1 MIIAIYGLGLIG
13 GSLGRAALSKTD
25 HLVYGRDVDPA
36 AVLKAKM
43 LNAITDELTDET
55 LSSADLVVFAV
66 NPRTAIRLL
75 PEVCPLL
82 KKGATVIDCCG
93 NKRNVVAKMEEMH
106 VSYPELGFIGAHPMA
121 GREFSGVEHSS
132 AKLFEHSFVIVTP
145 VHSGIEDFTKVK
157 RFFLG
162 IGCDGIT
169 LASADEHDEMIS
181 YTSQL
186 AHVLSS
192 SYVKNPL
199 SSKHA
204 GFSAGSFRDLTRVA
218 RLNPDMWTE
227 LFIDNGDK
235 LCPQIQNLIDRLT
248 EYKAA
253 IEEKDEQK
261 LRALL
266 AQGTEAK
273 AVAEKAI
280 REKRK
285 ESNE

>member
-1 MIIAIYGLGLIG
+1 MNIALYGLGLIG
-13 GSLGRAALSKTD
+13 GSIGRATLAKTD
-25 HLVYGRDVDPA
+25 HLVYGKDTDPA
-36 AVLKAKM
+36 AMLKAKM
-43 LNAITDELTDET
+43 LGAITDELSEEK
-55 LSSADLVVFAV
+55 LAQADLVIFAV

-106 VSYPELGFIGAHPMA
+106 VLYPELGFIGAHPMA
-121 GREFSGVEHSS
+121 GREFSGVEHSTV
-132 AKLFEHSFVIVTP
+132 KLFEHSFVILTP
-145 VHSGIEDFTKVK
+145 VHSGIGDFQKVK
-157 RFFLG
+157 GFFAE
-162 IGCDGIT
+162 IGCDGVT
-169 LASADEHDEMIS
+169 LATAEEHDEMIA

-199 SSKHA
+199 SSNHA
-204 GFSAGSFRDLTRVA
+204 GYSAGSFRDLTRVA

-235 LCPQIQNLIDRLT
+235 LCPQIQNVIDRLT
-248 EYKAA
+248 EYKTA
-253 IEEKDEQK
+253 IEQKDAETLK
-261 LRALL
+261 ALL
-266 AQGTEAK
+266 QQGVEAK
-273 AVAEKAI
+273 AVAEKAM

-285 ESNE
+285 ENE

>member
-1 MIIAIYGLGLIG
+1 MNIALYGLGLIG
-13 GSLGRAALSKTD
+13 GSIGRATLAKTN
-25 HLVYGRDVDPA
+25 HLVYGKDIDPSA
-36 AVLKAKM
+36 MLKSKM
-43 LNAITDELTDET
+43 LGAITDELSEEK
-55 LSSADLVVFAV
+55 LAQADLVIFAV

-106 VSYPELGFIGAHPMA
+106 VSYPEIGFIGAHPMA
-121 GREFSGVEHSS
+121 GREFSGVEHSTV
-132 AKLFEHSFVIVTP
+132 KLFEHSFVILTP
-145 VHSGIEDFTKVK
+145 VHSGIDDFQKVK
-157 RFFLG
+157 GFFTE
-162 IGCDGIT
+162 IGCDGVT
-169 LASADEHDEMIS
+169 LATAEEHDEMIS

-199 SSKHA
+199 SSNHA
-204 GFSAGSFRDLTRVA
+204 GYSAGSFRDLTRVA

-235 LCPQIQNLIDRLT
+235 LCPQIQNVIDRLT
-248 EYKAA
+248 EYKTA
-253 IEEKDEQK
+253 IETKDAN
-261 LRALL
+261 ALKGL
-266 AQGTEAK
+266 LQQGVEAK
-273 AVAEKAI
+273 AVAEKAM

-285 ESNE
+285 ENE